1 MQRVMQHINKYI
13 EGAME
18 NGNEVSQ
25 IGSERSGS
33 AQWNSAEASTWW
45 NDPFQ
50 HDINVGYMQGDKP
63 DAQCC

>member
-33 AQWNSAEASTWW
+33 AQWNSAEAST
-45 NDPFQ
+45 
-50 HDINVGYMQGDKP
+50 
-63 DAQCC
+63 